1 MNLIQTIALILLLT
15 STLPLLFCL
24 IKIYRLRNYKA
35 KAVLT
40 QALVIAAEKRNGFK
54 NSTYYLLIINY
65 KVNDS
70 GLLYSTQAVSGK
82 KYSPGDSIRLM
93 YMPED
98 PVKFSI
104 DFGQSLKW
112 LLPFSVI
119 FLALICCLC
128 YWLFDHGYL

>member
-1 MNLIQTIALILLLT
+1 MNLIQTIALVLLLT

-24 IKIYRLRNYKA
+24 IKIYRLKKFKA

-40 QALVIAAEKRNGFK
+40 RALVTAAEKRSGFK
-54 NSTYYLLIINY
+54 NSNYYLLTIKY
-65 KVNDS
+65 KVNDT
-70 GLLYSTQAVSGK
+70 GLHYSAQKISGK
-82 KYSPGDSIRLM
+82 KYTAGEQVPLM
-93 YMPED
+93 YLPDD

-119 FLALICCLC
+119 FLGLISYLC
-128 YWLFDHGYL
+128 YWLLIHGYL